1 MLTASDIMARGLIT
15 LRAEMSIMEAIRI
28 LVAENISGA
37 PVIDEAGALIGML
50 SEYDCLRVRA
60 TGEYSDEDVEAL
72 GIVESFMSGVDRT
85 IPSTLGIYS
94 IADILMTRDI
104 RRLPVVD
111 NDKLVGQVSRRDVL
125 RGIAEMNR
133 QRHTK
138 RYDRPTGPYFSA
150 TDTPPGV
157 ISRRLTE

>member
-1 MLTASDIMARGLIT
+1 MKGDSTSAR
-15 LRAEMSIMEAIRI
+15 E
-28 LVAENISGA
+28 A
-37 PVIDEAGALIGML
+37 PVIDEPGALIGML

-60 TGEYSDEDVEAL
+60 TGEYTEEDVEEL
-72 GIVESFMSGVDRT
+72 GIVESFMSGADHT

-94 IADILMTRDI
+94 IADILITRDI

-111 NDKLVGQVSRRDVL
+111 DKRFVGQVSRRDVL
-125 RGIAEMNR
+125 RGIAEMSQ

-138 RYDRPTGPYFSA
+138 HYDRPTGPYFSA

-157 ISRRLTE
+157 ISRRLNE